1 MIRGLARFH
10 HPTAFASTSQPSR
23 RVCIPQ
29 RCLHTQIVDPPRA
42 SVSGSGIRMAHP
54 KDPASTFSATT
65 SQPSARNADP
75 ESTGPVLSTAE
86 APTSPS
92 PPPLPST
99 PSDPPLNSDTNDS
112 FLPVPANLSP
122 VHTDSPFP
130 GPSGQHHHRHANP
143 PFHTHRFVVELEKS
157 FPTPTARSLMRAIRA
172 LLVDRIG
179 KVKRDALTS
188 KDLES
193 QAYLFRAA
201 LSELRTEMTMRTRN
215 GSAAM
220 RTATSALRREVD
232 ALDGHMKEDLA
243 NLKHEI
249 QIDLD
254 SRKNEAKND
263 LKRQAIQH
271 EELLNKSLIT
281 LGELRTLSE
290 EVRWDNMRNSV
301 TALGAFLLVIVLS
314 MEFLAARGK
323 KEVPPPPPP
332 PPEVAQL
339 EGEGLQK
346 MNWVT

>member
-1 MIRGLARFH
+1 
-10 HPTAFASTSQPSR
+10 
-23 RVCIPQ
+23 
-29 RCLHTQIVDPPRA
+29 
-42 SVSGSGIRMAHP
+42 
-54 KDPASTFSATT
+54 
-65 SQPSARNADP
+65 
-75 ESTGPVLSTAE
+75 
-86 APTSPS
+86 
-92 PPPLPST
+92 
-99 PSDPPLNSDTNDS
+99 
-112 FLPVPANLSP
+112 
-122 VHTDSPFP
+122 
-130 GPSGQHHHRHANP
+130 
-143 PFHTHRFVVELEKS
+143 
-157 FPTPTARSLMRAIRA
+157 MRAIRA

-179 KVKRDALTS
+179 KVRRDALTL

-193 QAYLFRAA
+193 QAYLYRAA

-232 ALDGHMKEDLA
+232 ALDGHMKEAIA

-249 QIDLD
+249 QMDLD

-271 EELLNKSLIT
+271 EEILNKSLVT

-301 TALGAFLLVIVLS
+301 IALSSFLLVIIFS
-314 MEFLAARGK
+314 MEILSNGK
-323 KEVPPPPPP
+323 SKKQPPPPPP
-332 PPEVAQL
+332 KPEVTQL